1 LALVPMC
8 AALWAQP
15 PNPSPAQDPPL
26 AIDMAR
32 VVGLVQNRNLEVQ
45 ASREGIVAAKEKV
58 GEAQALRLG
67 RVGVDASY
75 IRFDDPI
82 SISSPPVQFA
92 GTTIAVPPTILA
104 PSDSV
109 HVRLEAG
116 LPLYTGGKIANA
128 VGQARAGEKAARALS
143 GNTEVATILDA
154 ERLYLAVLL
163 GRDVVRLNDRALESY
178 RHHLADAQVAYREGV
193 AANYDVIRAETAV
206 AEQEKRSIEARN
218 RLQLAEAALRTALDL
233 SEPARIDIIGAL
245 FEPPPPPPLADAQ
258 AAAIAGHPGLAA
270 LRDKVEALERAEK
283 MEKADYLPQVAAVMG
298 KETVTSK
305 LAQTDPTWYAGVHAS
320 WSLFEGGARRAR
332 VAEKASEAA
341 RVRIELRHGEEQVR
355 LAVRSALL
363 DYDSQKSALDAARK
377 AAELAAESLR
387 LATKRFAVSAGTSL
401 EVLDANVALT
411 AAGISVQNSLFNM
424 TVAYLEIHR
433 QAGDISDVATRIQK

>member
-1 LALVPMC
+1 
-8 AALWAQP
+8 
-15 PNPSPAQDPPL
+15 
-26 AIDMAR
+26 MAS
-32 VVGLVQNRNLEVQ
+32 VVGLVQSRNLEVQ
-45 ASREGIVAAKEKV
+45 ASREGITAAKEKV
-58 GEAQALRLG
+58 GEARALRLG

-82 SISSPPVQFA
+82 SITSPPVQFA
-92 GTTIAVPPTILA
+92 GMTIAVPPTILA
-104 PSDSV
+104 PADSL

-116 LPLYTGGKIANA
+116 LPLYTGGKISNA
-128 VGQARAGEKAARALS
+128 VAQARAGEKAARALS
-143 GNTEVATILDA
+143 GNTDLAMILDA

-178 RHHLADAQVAYREGV
+178 RHHLADARVAYREGV

-206 AEQEKRSIEARN
+206 AEQEKRLIEARN

-233 SEPARIDIIGAL
+233 SEPARIDIIGTL

-270 LRDKVEALERAEK
+270 LRDKVEALDRAGK
-283 MEKADYLPQVAAVMG
+283 MEKADYLPQVTAVMG

-305 LAQTDPTWYAGVHAS
+305 LAQTDPNWYAGVHAT

-341 RVRIELRHGEEQVR
+341 QVRIELRHGEEQVR

-411 AAGISVQNSLFNM
+411 AADISVQNSLFNM

-433 QAGDISDVATRIQK
+433 DAGDISDVATRIQK